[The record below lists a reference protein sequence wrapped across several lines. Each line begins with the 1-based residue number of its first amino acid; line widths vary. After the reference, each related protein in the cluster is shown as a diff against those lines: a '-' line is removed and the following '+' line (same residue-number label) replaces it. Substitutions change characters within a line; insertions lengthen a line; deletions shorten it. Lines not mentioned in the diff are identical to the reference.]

1 MKRLPIILSKGKFTI
16 EGQVQEIGPDILVSI
31 WGGSRPHIGAIG
43 IAVPRHS
50 LKNPRKWSATSS
62 NFTFPGH
69 KEDTLVK
76 KISERLAAQLR
87 RNVVVTAGIHW
98 NSITLKE
105 IKTIENLAGKL
116 SDRILER
123 LLPAGKGRKG

>member
-1 MKRLPIILSKGKFTI
+1 
-16 EGQVQEIGPDILVSI
+16 
-31 WGGSRPHIGAIG
+31 
-43 IAVPRHS
+43 
-50 LKNPRKWSATSS
+50 
-62 NFTFPGH
+62 
-69 KEDTLVK
+69 
-76 KISERLAAQLR
+76 LAAQLR

-98 NSITLKE
+98 DSITLKE